1 MKALGSGDEGS
12 DNHRHHRRW
21 SNLNLCSLNFH
32 GRAFRFGYTDLV
44 WTMKKKKKRIGT
56 QSLQD
61 LELESLKL
69 EFHEDFNPKSSIR
82 ESICSSKLEF
92 ISLEMVVS

>member
-1 MKALGSGDEGS
+1 M
-12 DNHRHHRRW
+12 
-21 SNLNLCSLNFH
+21 
-32 GRAFRFGYTDLV
+32 
-44 WTMKKKKKRIGT
+44 
-56 QSLQD
+56 QD

>member
-1 MKALGSGDEGS
+1 MAELLGLGILIWSGQ
-12 DNHRHHRRW
+12 
-21 SNLNLCSLNFH
+21 L
-32 GRAFRFGYTDLV
+32 
-44 WTMKKKKKRIGT
+44 KKKKKRIGT